1 MVDPIALT
9 VASMQ
14 NDMQRMNVIAN
25 HAANA
30 LTPGFKRVFLSA
42 ANATDAR
49 LAQAPIQTSTQDF
62 RPGAPRRTGGALDLA
77 ILGDGF
83 LELMT
88 SQGVAYT
95 RNGNLKI
102 DEQGRLVSAA
112 GDPVSGVSG
121 DIRLTT
127 GNPSIDKEGRIFE
140 KGQQTGQLKIVHF
153 EQSASALQALGNG
166 LYRARE
172 GQVAQALSRPQVLQG
187 HLEASNVDATRE
199 MVSLIET
206 YRHFESSQRLLQ
218 IYDDMRDK
226 TFRSLGQF

>member
-1 MVDPIALT
+1 MVDLVSLT

-14 NDMQRMNVIAN
+14 NDMQRMNLIAN

-30 LTPGFKRVFLSA
+30 LTPGFKRSLLSA
-42 ANATDAR
+42 VNASQAQQG
-49 LAQAPIQTSTQDF
+49 LAPLQATSLDF
-62 RPGAPRRTGGALDLA
+62 RPGVPRRTGGPLDVA
-77 ILGDGF
+77 IIGDGF
-83 LELMT
+83 LELTT

-95 RNGNLKI
+95 RNGSLRI

-112 GDPVSGVSG
+112 GDSVAGLSG
-121 DIRLTT
+121 DIRLATSAPT
-127 GNPSIDKEGRIFE
+127 IDRDGRIFE
-140 KGQQTGQLKIVHF
+140 KGVQTGQLKIVRF
-153 EQSASALQALGNG
+153 EQAQSALRAIGDG
-166 LYRARE
+166 LYRPLE
-172 GQVAQALSRPQVLQG
+172 GQTAQEVSRPQVLQG

-206 YRHFESSQRLLQ
+206 YRHFETSQRLLQ